1 MGRER
6 IRERRRVWRAL
17 LAVGL
22 LFGVASAGG
31 TGVAVGGRSVP
42 AGEVSSGPRV
52 PESAAV
58 VDFVGAAPREA
69 LSARLRW
76 AGAATALPDAAG
88 PALELAA
95 PDLQAVAP
103 SHRETAIVPPPADG
117 FGVRRQPV
125 PSPAQLPP
133 TRYGDVAPAG
143 GTWALLIGINDY
155 PGVRYDLRSAVNDM
169 QDVDE
174 ALRLRGVT
182 ADRRLLL
189 RDGQAT
195 AGTIRAALD
204 WLSAH
209 AGEDATLVLFYAGHV
224 QQLGGGTE
232 AIVGA
237 DGEVVTD
244 AEVAALLDRSSSK
257 RAWIGIAA
265 CYAAGFTEVV
275 RPGRVLTAAAPAN
288 ALAFE
293 NDAFGRSYL
302 VEYMVRR
309 GMLRAGIT
317 TVEAAFAWAAAE
329 LQRDHPDRV
338 PVQFD
343 ELQGDLDLTVPPPG
357 SDPAPGSAG
366 GSAPPPSSPPPSQ
379 PDGCANLTGGVVRC
393 NR

>member
-1 MGRER
+1 MGRHR
-6 IRERRRVWRAL
+6 IRQRRRVWGALGAVAL
-17 LAVGL
+17 LAGGPL
-22 LFGVASAGG
+22 LAGPDVAI
-31 TGVAVGGRSVP
+31 GGRPSPVDARSV
-42 AGEVSSGPRV
+42 GPRV
-52 PESAAV
+52 PASSTLADLV
-58 VDFVGAAPREA
+58 AAPPFDA

-76 AGAATALPDAAG
+76 AGAAIAAPDAA

-95 PDLQAVAP
+95 APGAVTVAP
-103 SHRETAIVPPPADG
+103 PRQETAIVPPPPDG
-117 FGVRRQPV
+117 FGARHHVS
-125 PSPAQLPP
+125 SPAQLPP
-133 TRYGDVAPAG
+133 TRYRDVSPSG

-155 PGVRYDLRSAVNDM
+155 PGMRYDLRSAVNDM

-174 ALRLRGVT
+174 ALRRRGVT
-182 ADRRLLL
+182 ADRRMIL

-195 AGTIRAALD
+195 AGVIRAALD

-209 AGEDATLVLFYAGHV
+209 AGEDSTLVLFYAGHV

-244 AEVAALLDRSSSK
+244 AEVAALLDRSPSQ

-309 GMLRAGIT
+309 AMLGAGIT
-317 TVEAAFAWAAAE
+317 TVEAAFEWATAE

-366 GSAPPPSSPPPSQ
+366 GSPPPSSPPPSQ

-393 NR
+393 QR

>member
-1 MGRER
+1 MGHR
-6 IRERRRVWRAL
+6 IRQRRRVWSALGAVAL
-17 LAVGL
+17 LAGGL
-22 LFGVASAGG
+22 LLGGPDVAIGG
-31 TGVAVGGRSVP
+31 GAAP
-42 AGEVSSGPRV
+42 LPEHAAGPRV
-52 PESAAV
+52 PASSALADLVAASPLDAV
-58 VDFVGAAPREA
+58 
-69 LSARLRW
+69 SARLRS
-76 AGAATALPDAAG
+76 AEAVLAAPEAP
-88 PALELAA
+88 PALEVAA
-95 PDLQAVAP
+95 AAGAVTSKPAR
-103 SHRETAIVPPPADG
+103 RETAIVPPPANS
-117 FGVRRQPV
+117 FGARHHV
-125 PSPAQLPP
+125 PSPAELPP
-133 TRYGDVAPAG
+133 TRYGDVSPSS

-155 PGVRYDLRSAVNDM
+155 PGMRYDLRSAVNDM
-169 QDVDE
+169 EDVDE
-174 ALRLRGVT
+174 ALRRRGVT
-182 ADRRLLL
+182 ADRRMLL

-195 AGTIRAALD
+195 AGVIRAALD

-244 AEVAALLDRSSSK
+244 AEVAALLDRSPSK
-257 RAWIGIAA
+257 RGWIGIAA

-309 GMLRAGIT
+309 GMLGAGIT

-366 GSAPPPSSPPPSQ
+366 GTSPPSSTPPSQ